1 MSIKTQTIPQEVQ
14 EVIDDLKK
22 KGVKFIKCSE
32 EEAIQYLQVRD
43 NSELIPL
50 YVSNFDKD
58 DSDTTSNELIDV
70 DFAYL
75 IDLYEIDDEV
85 KTVVFRMINQIERF
99 LRARVKQTFN
109 QLDESFGIKISNE
122 FLSLDYDG
130 EQENDTS
137 DTSEEPKRRIHQN
150 IISRKNDKNVKVILS
165 KYNVDLTKKIQDIP
179 PRDLIKLLTFGD
191 VIKFFH
197 YYSYNY
203 GLDDYRLTFPLN
215 DVRNLRNDLFHV
227 QPILVGL
234 DEMESNYKLRGL
246 VIPFLTELG
255 FSKYRIW
262 SKLRNPKTRQLVNVI
277 YSFNELVKDDNLKQF
292 INQIIND
299 LFETRMFQHPEY
311 YVNNYLLTSTYYFFL
326 EIIKKIFWQF
336 SKN

>member
-32 EEAIQYLQVRD
+32 EEAIQYLQMRD

-50 YVSNFDKD
+50 YVSNFDKNTTD
-58 DSDTTSNELIDV
+58 KSSDVYIDLDIV
-70 DFAYL
+70 YL
-75 IDLYEIDDEV
+75 IDLYEIDEIV
-85 KTVVFRMINQIERF
+85 KIILFIMISGIERS
-99 LRARVKQTFN
+99 LRSRIKQTFN

-130 EQENDTS
+130 EQEEGDL
-137 DTSEEPKRRIHQN
+137 EPKRRIHQN

-179 PRDLIKLLTFGD
+179 PRELIKLLTFGD
-191 VIKFFH
+191 VIRFFD
-197 YYSYNY
+197 YYSYTYN
-203 GLDDYRLTFPLN
+203 LDDYRKSYTLY

-234 DEMESNYKLRGL
+234 DEVDTNYKLRGL
-246 VIPFLTELG
+246 VTPFLTELG
-255 FSKYRIW
+255 FSKYKIW
-262 SKLRNPKTRQLVNVI
+262 SKLRNPKTRKLVSVI
-277 YSFNELVKDDNLKQF
+277 YTFNDLVMDDNLKQT
-292 INQIIND
+292 INPIVNK
-299 LFETRMFQHPEY
+299 LFDTRMPSHPEY
-311 YVNNYLLTSTYYFFL
+311 YANNLLLKSDYYFFL
-326 EIIKKIFWQF
+326 EIIKKIF
-336 SKN
+336 